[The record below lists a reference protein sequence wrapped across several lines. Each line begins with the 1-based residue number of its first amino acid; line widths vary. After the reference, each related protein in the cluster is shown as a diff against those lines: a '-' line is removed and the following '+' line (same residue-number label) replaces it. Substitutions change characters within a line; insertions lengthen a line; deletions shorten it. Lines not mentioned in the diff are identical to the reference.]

1 MAYARWYQAAT
12 WEPSTVPDTG
22 AVILACNHLSVL
34 DPLLLIA
41 SNRRVVSF
49 LVAREYYESRWLR
62 PFLDLIHCIP
72 VKRDGRD
79 LRALRA
85 AAQVLAAQRVLG
97 IFPEGG
103 IARSDVRRGL
113 GWLVRESGAAVVPAK
128 VMGVHQYPSD
138 WRTWATR
145 QRPRLRYGV
154 PLHFLERA
162 EPSEILGATMSA
174 IATLA

>member
-1 MAYARWYQAAT
+1 V
-12 WEPSTVPDTG
+12 S
-22 AVILACNHLSVL
+22 VI

-49 LVAREYYESRWLR
+49 LVAREYYEMRWLR

-72 VKRDGRD
+72 VKRDGHD
-79 LRALRA
+79 LAALRA
-85 AAQVLAAQRVLG
+85 AARVLAAQRVLG

-103 IARSDVRRGL
+103 IARSDIRRGL

-128 VMGVHQYPSD
+128 IVGARQYRSD
-138 WRTWATR
+138 WHTWAAR
-145 QRPRLRYGV
+145 QRPCLRYGV
-154 PLHFLERA
+154 PLHFLEQA
-162 EPSEILGATMSA
+162 QPSEILGATMSA